1 MKTSEIFNFQ
11 IVIDFKYELDTPKKG
26 CKKRIVDIYEV
37 GEDGKN
43 LLYSELEVTRQMP
56 GRTHSGIAGAVN
68 LLHGLLYGNK
78 DTYYLND
85 EYELLKEV
93 AEHTRCGGTDCRKN
107 GRCVGE
113 HCNLFWKLRFKLLQ
127 LKVKFFNVFK

>member
-1 MKTSEIFNFQ
+1 MIAQRPLEFQ
-11 IVIDFKYELDTPKKG
+11 IIIDFKYDDRPNG
-26 CKKRIVDIYEV
+26 RNKRTITIHEASD
-37 GEDGKN
+37 DGKS
-43 LLYSELEVTRQMP
+43 LLYSETEVRRGLP
-56 GRTHSGIAGAVN
+56 GRARSGIAGAVN
-68 LLHGLLYGNK
+68 LLLNLLYENEGA
-78 DTYYLND
+78 YYLND

>member
-1 MKTSEIFNFQ
+1 MKTQRPLEFQ
-11 IVIDFKYELDTPKKG
+11 IVIDFKYDDRPNG
-26 CKKRIVDIYEV
+26 RNKRTITIHEAGD
-37 GEDGKN
+37 DGKS
-43 LLYSELEVTRQMP
+43 LLYSETEVRRGLP
-56 GRTHSGIAGAVN
+56 GRARSGIAGAVN
-68 LLHGLLYGNK
+68 LLLNLLYENEGA
-78 DTYYLND
+78 YYLND

-93 AEHTRCGGTDCRKN
+93 AEHTCCGGTYCRKN

>member
-1 MKTSEIFNFQ
+1 MIAQRPLDFQ
-11 IVIDFKYELDTPKKG
+11 IIIDFKY
-26 CKKRIVDIYEV
+26 VDRPNGRNERTITIHEV
-37 GEDGKN
+37 GNNDDGC
-43 LLYSELEVTRQMP
+43 LLYSETEVRRGLP
-56 GRTHSGIAGAVN
+56 GRARSGIAGAVN
-68 LLHGLLYGNK
+68 LLLNLLYENEGA
-78 DTYYLND
+78 YYLND